1 MCSAIWDVRGL
12 RGARALAD
20 VRIRAARLSVFVQ
33 CCKFLFLMFSS
44 AWIKIEGSA
53 SIKSL
58 ASFVISEVST
68 NCGAA
73 KYKRDWFIPSSSFD
87 YVAKL
92 FCQPPEPVEHPAR
105 VPPKLP

>member
-73 KYKRDWFIPSSSFD
+73 KYKRDCHVYTFF
-87 YVAKL
+87 V
-92 FCQPPEPVEHPAR
+92 V
-105 VPPKLP
+105 